1 MTEVGDQRIA
11 SGQRL
16 VGADL
21 EVPVGADSA
30 SFPLTLGETWGKA
43 LEAW

>member
-30 SFPLTLGETWGKA
+30 SFSLTLGEVWGKA

>member
-1 MTEVGDQRIA
+1 MAEVGDQRIA
-11 SGQRL
+11 AGERL
-16 VGADL
+16 LGADL

-30 SFPLTLGETWGKA
+30 SFPLTLGELGGKA